1 MLEVGLVGWFVLVL
15 VLQLNLPND
24 DPEETLAYGEERLR
38 RLLCWVKVLF
48 AHF

>member
-24 DPEETLAYGEERLR
+24 DPEEMLVRVR
-38 RLLCWVKVLF
+38 RGCGGCCGG
-48 AHF
+48 